1 MIQTLTFDFWCTL
14 YYYEQS
20 PELLRLQHLRS
31 VLDNAGHMDIS
42 DRQILLTLH
51 RTWGAWDRVWRGEQQ
66 TFGADEWLRRFLEEL
81 QVTLPAP
88 TFAQAVRD
96 MVKVAAQVALP
107 VAEVAAVLPRL
118 AQHYRLGLVSDT
130 GIIPGEGLRA
140 LLARDGLLGYF
151 SALTFSDEFGR
162 SKPYPAVFNAT
173 LALLDTP
180 AQQAVHIGDLRYTD
194 VGGAQSVG
202 MRTIRYAGVRD
213 DDTPFCPDADAV
225 IYRYSELE
233 PLLETWNSE
242 A

>member
-31 VLDNAGHMDIS
+31 VLDSAGRTDIS
-42 DRQILLTLH
+42 DRQVLLALH
-51 RTWGAWDRVWRGEQQ
+51 KTWGAWDRLWRGEQQ

-81 QVTLPAP
+81 NVTLPEL
-88 TFAQAVRD
+88 TFVQAVKN
-96 MVKVAAQVALP
+96 MVDVAAQVALP
-107 VAEVAAVLPRL
+107 VAEVVAVLPRL
-118 AQHYRLGLVSDT
+118 ARHYRLGLVSDT

-140 LLARDGLLGYF
+140 LLERDGLLGYF

-162 SKPYPAVFNAT
+162 SKPYPAVFSTT

-180 AQQAVHIGDLRYTD
+180 PQQAVHIGDLRYTD
-194 VGGAQSVG
+194 IGGAQSVG

-225 IYRYSELE
+225 IYSYSELE

-242 A
+242 T